1 MASSIGSHY
10 RCSVFGES
18 HGKMIGIEIDGV
30 PPGEAVDKNELQAFM
45 ARRAPG
51 NSKHATKRK
60 EPDIVHIASGI
71 MDGVTTGFPL
81 MAYIENTNQYSKDY
95 SNLLDHPRPSHADY
109 TAHIHYKGFAD
120 MRGGGHFS
128 GRLTAPLCIAGGIA
142 KQILRRRGIHVG
154 AQLLQIEN
162 IIGTPFDA
170 MNVDAETLESMA
182 SMEFPTI
189 DEGANSAMQAAIQ
202 AAAAEGD
209 SVGGVVQGAIIGVP
223 VGLGGPM
230 FDGIENRMAQALFGI
245 PGCKGVSFG
254 AGFDAVTMRGSVH
267 NDPFIMKAGN
277 VTTTTNHAGGIL
289 GGITS
294 GAPITVQIAMKPTA
308 SISIEQQTVSLS
320 KHADAPLVVTG
331 RHDPCIAV
339 RTVPV
344 LEAVMAIVI
353 LDLLLEEHAL

>member
-30 PPGEAVDKNELQAFM
+30 PPGEAVDENELQAFM

-142 KQILRRRGIHVG
+142 KQILRRRGLHVG

-162 IIGTPFDA
+162 IIGTPCDA

>member
-30 PPGEAVDKNELQAFM
+30 PPGEAVDENELQAFM

-189 DEGANSAMQAAIQ
+189 DKGANSAMQAAIQ
-202 AAAAEGD
+202 VAAAEGD

-267 NDPFIMKAGN
+267 NDPFIMKDGN

>member
-30 PPGEAVDKNELQAFM
+30 PPGEAVDENELQAFM

-95 SNLLDHPRPSHADY
+95 SKLLDHPRPSHADY

>member
-30 PPGEAVDKNELQAFM
+30 PPGEAVDENELQAFM

-81 MAYIENTNQYSKDY
+81 MAYIENTNQHSKDY

-189 DEGANSAMQAAIQ
+189 DEDANSAMQAAIQ

-230 FDGIENRMAQALFGI
+230 FGGIENRMAQALFGI

-267 NDPFIMKAGN
+267 NDPFIMKDGN

-353 LDLLLEEHAL
+353 LDLLLEAHAL